1 MQGLNKMKAKNEGR
15 VWLMVMGVALSFTL
29 TQQGGQQAAQ
39 EEVLSVI
46 IQGSDIAALS
56 AAVQGFG
63 GDVTHELAIINAI
76 GAELTTSQL
85 HALKN
90 TGLVKRI
97 YRDAEAHAAQVEQ
110 VPSEPVPSEP
120 VPSEP
125 VPLEPVPTEPVSS
138 ELVPSDYVP
147 EYVPSER
154 VPSEPPKRLKYKKDK
169 HARDTF
175 YPTMIGADELH
186 KHGFDGTGV
195 TVAVVDTG
203 LWEKSSWLA
212 KNMYNQKR
220 ELVRYDAIADKLV
233 KGHGKWK
240 DGSGHGTHVTSVM
253 LSGRRTFDD
262 ISFTGAYNG
271 VSPGINIVSVKAF
284 DENGVGTY
292 RDVIRGIAFVVENK
306 DVYNIRVL
314 NLSFSA
320 TPQSHYWDDPLNQA
334 VMRA

>member
-1 MQGLNKMKAKNEGR
+1 MKAKNEGR
-15 VWLMVMGVALSFTL
+15 VWLMVMGVALSFML
-29 TQQGGQQAAQ
+29 TQRGGQDAAQ

-85 HALKN
+85 RALKN

-97 YRDAEAHAAQVEQ
+97 YPDAEAHAAQVEP
-110 VPSEPVPSEP
+110 VSSEPVPSEP
-120 VPSEP
+120 VPS
-125 VPLEPVPTEPVSS
+125 EPVPTEPVSS

-147 EYVPSER
+147 SDYAPDYVPSELI
-154 VPSEPPKRLKYKKDK
+154 PSEPPKHLKYKKDK

-203 LWEKSSWLA
+203 FWKGSSWLA

-220 ELVRYDAIADKLV
+220 ELVRYDAIADEV
-233 KGHGKWK
+233 VNGHGQFK

-253 LSGRRTFDD
+253 LSGRRLIFTYVHFYFTFN
-262 ISFTGAYNG
+262 S
-271 VSPGINIVSVKAF
+271 
-284 DENGVGTY
+284 
-292 RDVIRGIAFVVENK
+292 
-306 DVYNIRVL
+306 
-314 NLSFSA
+314 
-320 TPQSHYWDDPLNQA
+320 
-334 VMRA
+334 

>member
-1 MQGLNKMKAKNEGR
+1 MQGLSKMKATNEGR

-39 EEVLSVI
+39 EEVLSII
-46 IQGSDIAALS
+46 IQGSDIAAIS

-76 GAELTTSQL
+76 GAELTPSQIR
-85 HALKN
+85 ALKN

-97 YRDAEAHAAQVEQ
+97 YPDAEAHAAQVEPVSSEP

-120 VPSEP
+120 VPSEPALSEP

-147 EYVPSER
+147 DYVPSEL

-203 LWEKSSWLA
+203 LWKESSWLA

-220 ELVRYDAIADKLV
+220 ELVRYDAIADEV
-233 KGHGKWK
+233 VNGHGKWK

-262 ISFTGAYNG
+262 SGFTGAYNG

-284 DENGVGTY
+284 DET
-292 RDVIRGIAFVVENK
+292 K
-306 DVYNIRVL
+306 
-314 NLSFSA
+314 
-320 TPQSHYWDDPLNQA
+320 P
-334 VMRA
+334 